1 MIGLFPRSPQ
11 EQRTATEL
19 AARWGPDAML
29 VDGGPGPALRRL
41 WSSLD
46 VVVLFLP
53 VGAAVRL
60 IAPLLRDERTDPE
73 VVCVD
78 ERFAVTVSGGA
89 QAVAPQIA
97 EVLGRVP
104 VLTTGAAVSPLDE
117 LVDHLSATVDGDL
130 AGCAQSVADEE
141 HVRLVNP
148 HGFPLPAMPENVSA
162 HCDEPEWTVVV
173 DDRRPVGELGER
185 TVRLI
190 PPTLVVGV
198 GSVRGVS
205 RTAVTGLMSRLDR
218 EHGLDPRAIRAFATA
233 EAKADERGILD
244 AVQDLGFW
252 HSADGEELPLRLYPA
267 AELAE
272 VAVPNPS
279 AEVLRETGTASVAEA
294 AALRAA
300 GELAVGESGAAPDSG
315 GSATSDQDSSEAW
328 KPLGHNDIVDELA
341 VELVVPK
348 LVADGVTVAAAR
360 VRPRGRVTVVGL
372 GPGPADLRAPR
383 AEAELRRAAA
393 VIGSAHDLGQVR
405 DLLHPGARTEAVDS
419 AEAGARAAAEHAR
432 DGHVVALIGTGDA
445 APQHAAVRAEPG
457 CRGLNIVVIPGI
469 PAP

>member
-11 EQRTATEL
+11 ERRTATEL

-130 AGCAQSVADEE
+130 AGCARSVADEE

-148 HGFPLPAMPENVSA
+148 HGFPLPALPENVSA

-173 DDRRPVGELGER
+173 DDRRPTGELGER

-198 GSVRGVS
+198 GAVRGVS

-233 EAKADERGILD
+233 ESKADERGIVD

-252 HSADGEELPLRLYPA
+252 HSADAEELPLRLYPA

-272 VAVPNPS
+272 VEVPNPS

-300 GELAVGESGAAPDSG
+300 GELAVADS
-315 GSATSDQDSSEAW
+315 DPEASRE
-328 KPLGHNDIVDELA
+328 PLGRNGIADDSAI
-341 VELVVPK
+341 ELVVPK

-360 VRPRGRVTVVGL
+360 IRPRGRVTVVGL
-372 GPGPADLRAPR
+372 GPGPADLRTPR

-393 VIGSAHDLGQVR
+393 VVGSARDLGQVR
-405 DLLHPGARTEAVDS
+405 DLLHPGARTEVVDS
-419 AEAGARAAAEHAR
+419 AGAGARAAAVHAR
-432 DGHVVALIGTGDA
+432 DGRATAFVGAGDA
-445 APQHAAVRAEPG
+445 AAERAAARAEPG
-457 CRGLNIVVIPGI
+457 CAALAVATIPGI
-469 PAP
+469 PAPTT